1 MMRHFIAK
9 RGSSAPFKLA
19 MLVLLASFLSQ
30 AILLGTHRH
39 LPAAARH
46 GINGATLQWP
56 EVGFS
61 KPSHPC
67 EICQALAIGGHYV
80 PPRPFSLGAP
90 VFVAWHSL
98 DLANTP
104 ASTVRLT
111 HHWQSRA
118 PPAAA

>member
-1 MMRHFIAK
+1 MMRHFIAN
-9 RGSSAPFKLA
+9 RRSSASFNLA

-39 LPAAARH
+39 LPPAARH
-46 GINGATLQWP
+46 GISGATLQWP
-56 EVGFS
+56 EIGLS
-61 KPSHPC
+61 KPSQPC
-67 EICQALAIGGHYV
+67 ELCQALAIGGHYV
-80 PPRPFSLGAP
+80 PPQPFSLRAP
-90 VFVAWHSL
+90 ILVTWHSF

-118 PPAAA
+118 PPPAS